1 MAIAPA
7 GTIIKGAQASGSGV
21 IAWGGGN
28 SPVNHDLAVAV
39 CSSDNVSSVAN
50 YIKLATATSEI
61 FNGAYLFYRMC
72 DGTSNDNISLSAA
85 SGPGVIVAAR
95 FSGVDPVTP
104 LDATSGSSGHN
115 ASTSTGSASPSSTAT
130 PGAAGKLVV
139 GGACLA
145 SLQAH
150 DPTGTGTWTDL
161 TAAGEQK
168 TAGTAGADQFVAL
181 AYKLLATTSETF
193 QYSWTA
199 GAVDYQTAVWAT
211 FNAAT
216 ATGPVSYGGG
226 FFA

>member
-1 MAIAPA
+1 MTIALA
-7 GTIIKGAQASGSGV
+7 GTVIKGAQASGSGA

-28 SPVNHDLAVAV
+28 SPVNHDLAVAI
-39 CSSDNVSSVAN
+39 CSSDAVSSITG

-61 FNGAYLFYRMC
+61 FNGAYLFYRVC
-72 DGTSNDNISLSAA
+72 DGTSGDNITLSAT
-85 SGPGVIVAAR
+85 SGPGVVVARR

-104 LDATSGSSGHN
+104 LDSTSGSSGHN
-115 ASTSTGSASPSSTAT
+115 ASTSTGSSAPSSTAT
-130 PGAAGKLVV
+130 PGASGKLVI

-161 TAAGEQK
+161 TAASEQK
-168 TAGTAGADQFVAL
+168 SAGTSTSDQFVAM
-181 AYKLLATTSETF
+181 AYKLLAGTSETF

-199 GAVDYQTAVWAT
+199 GAVDYQTTVWAT
-211 FNAAT
+211 FNAA
-216 ATGPVSYGGG
+216 AGAASFGGG